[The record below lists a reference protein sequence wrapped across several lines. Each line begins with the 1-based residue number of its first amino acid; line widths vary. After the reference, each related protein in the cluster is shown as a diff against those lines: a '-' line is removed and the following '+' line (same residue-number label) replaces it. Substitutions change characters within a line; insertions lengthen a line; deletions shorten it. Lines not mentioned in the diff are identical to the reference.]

1 MQLFEVILKQYKQLR
16 SRGAYLQNY
25 TKEHPMFENSFEE
38 FDVSAYV
45 FSVAAAT
52 RFRSRACPRCTR

>member
-1 MQLFEVILKQYKQLR
+1 VILKQYKQLR

-25 TKEHPMFENSFEE
+25 AKEHPMFENSFEE

-45 FSVAAAT
+45 NISHLSLAAW
-52 RFRSRACPRCTR
+52 RRACQ